1 MFKSQQLLRSSIHAS
16 CLSPDSQAQ
25 SLPQPDSPAA
35 QRYHDL
41 TVVDENFPAATNLSK
56 SHINPLWDL
65 LLYIL

>member
-1 MFKSQQLLRSSIHAS
+1 MSKSQQLLRSSIHAL

-25 SLPQPDSPAA
+25 SLPQPESPAA
-35 QRYHDL
+35 QRYPDL
-41 TVVDENFPAATNLSK
+41 TVVDENLPAATNLSK